1 MPNTE
6 VSQAALNGNKFLQ
19 ERRTLILGISPGN
32 PYYYQLGALE
42 RLFDFSRRNSDK
54 VGTPLALTPAFTCEP
69 RTQACKTLNFES
81 DSSKLADPNCVK

>member
-6 VSQAALNGNKFLQ
+6 VSQAALNGKKFLQ

-54 VGTPLALTPAFTCEP
+54 VGTPLALIPLLSVNQQLRRA
-69 RTQACKTLNFES
+69 
-81 DSSKLADPNCVK
+81 KL